1 MASEAVR
8 GREDLDYAAL
18 PPEVNSGRMYA
29 GPGPGS
35 MLVAAQAWDGLAG
48 ELYSTAQGFRS
59 VTQGLS
65 SAWQGPSFAAMAAA
79 AAPYGAWMSAAA
91 GQAQQTASQLRAA
104 VGAYEAAFAA
114 VVPPPVIAAN
124 RAQLAALVATNLLG
138 QNTPAIMAN
147 EARYAQMWAQ
157 DAAVMYGYAAHS
169 SNATALKPFTS
180 PPQTTNPA
188 GSANQA
194 ASVAQAARTPAGATA
209 RELSQLMNAL
219 PRTLQSLASGGPS
232 GLLTSAAAT
241 PAAPSVSSVVGNIG
255 DYLSFLSGLS
265 FIASG
270 VLYIVGPLTSWI
282 GSGGRGSSCG
292 GSGSGSSAGEGSGGG
307 GSATGGTSA
316 AGTPTRAPTVVG
328 SRSTGASASA
338 GLGRSVPV
346 GGLSVPRGW
355 TRTAPAIR
363 PVAAA
368 MPDVAPTGFPEG
380 GGAGMWPGAIGPAGL
395 TAAAA
400 GGGGAA
406 GSGWAAQRGAAQ
418 RDGTPDQRYGNRPAM
433 LPPQVARQ
441 AAPRPADQPQGV
453 PYGQP
458 AAGGEGPVTESLRE
472 ELSALRK
479 QVADLAM
486 ERDVLM
492 RSAAMWAQQ
501 AADQRPEG

>member
-1 MASEAVR
+1 
-8 GREDLDYAAL
+8 
-18 PPEVNSGRMYA
+18 
-29 GPGPGS
+29 

-48 ELYSTAQGFRS
+48 ELYTTAQEFRS

-65 SAWQGPSFAAMAAA
+65 SSWQGPSFAAMAAA

-91 GQAQQTASQLRAA
+91 GQAQQAASQLRAA

-169 SNATALKPFTS
+169 SNAAVLRAFTS

-188 GSANQA
+188 GPVHQA
-194 ASVAQAARTPAGATA
+194 AAVTRAARTPAGATA

-241 PAAPSVSSVVGNIG
+241 PAPSVSSVVGNIG

-270 VLYIVGPLTSWI
+270 VLYIVGPLTSWV
-282 GSGGRGSSCG
+282 
-292 GSGSGSSAGEGSGGG
+292 GSGGG
-307 GSATGGTSA
+307 GSSCGDSGGGSSSVGGA
-316 AGTPTRAPTVVG
+316 PAPGTTTRAPTMVG

-355 TRTAPAIR
+355 TKAAPAIR
-363 PVAAA
+363 SVAAA

-380 GGAGMWPGAIGPAGL
+380 GGAGMWPGVIGPAGL

-418 RDGTPDQRYGNRPAM
+418 RDGGAGPHYGNRPAM

-441 AAPRPADQPQGV
+441 AAPRPADPPAGV

-458 AAGGEGPVTESLRE
+458 AAGGEGQATESLRE

-501 AADQRPEG
+501 AADQRPDG

>member
-1 MASEAVR
+1 
-8 GREDLDYAAL
+8 
-18 PPEVNSGRMYA
+18 
-29 GPGPGS
+29 
-35 MLVAAQAWDGLAG
+35 MLVAAQAWDSLAG
-48 ELYSTAQGFRS
+48 ELYTTAREFRS

-65 SAWQGPSFAAMAAA
+65 SSWRGPSFAAMAAA

-91 GQAQQTASQLRAA
+91 GQAQQAASQLRAA

-157 DAAVMYGYAAHS
+157 DAAVRYGYAAHS
-169 SNATALKPFTS
+169 SNAAVLRPFTS

-219 PRTLQSLASGGPS
+219 PRTLQGLASGGPS
-232 GLLTSAAAT
+232 GLLTSAATT
-241 PAAPSVSSVVGNIG
+241 PAPSVSSVVGSIG

-270 VLYIVGPLTSWI
+270 VLYIVGPLTSWV
-282 GSGGRGSSCG
+282 
-292 GSGSGSSAGEGSGGG
+292 GSGGG
-307 GSATGGTSA
+307 GSSCGDSGGGSA
-316 AGTPTRAPTVVG
+316 VGGASAQGTATRAPTMVG

-355 TRTAPAIR
+355 TKAAPAIR
-363 PVAAA
+363 SVAAA
-368 MPDVAPTGFPEG
+368 MPDVAPAGFPEG
-380 GGAGMWPGAIGPAGL
+380 GEAGMWPGAIGPAGL

-406 GSGWAAQRGAAQ
+406 GSGWAAQRAAAP
-418 RDGTPDQRYGNRPAM
+418 RDGGTATQYGNRPAM

-441 AAPRPADQPQGV
+441 AAPRPTDPPVGV

-458 AAGGEGPVTESLRE
+458 AVGGEGQATESLRE

-501 AADQRPEG
+501 AADQRPDG

>member
-1 MASEAVR
+1 
-8 GREDLDYAAL
+8 
-18 PPEVNSGRMYA
+18 
-29 GPGPGS
+29 
-35 MLVAAQAWDGLAG
+35 MLVAAQAWEGLAG

-65 SAWQGPSFAAMAAA
+65 SSWQGPSSVAMASA
-79 AAPYGAWMSAAA
+79 AAPYGAWVNAAA

-124 RAQLAALVATNLLG
+124 RAQLATLVATNLLG

-169 SNATALKPFTS
+169 SSAAALKSFTS
-180 PPQTTNPA
+180 PPRSTNPA
-188 GSANQA
+188 GPANQA
-194 ASVAQAARTPAGATA
+194 AAVSQAARTPAGATA
-209 RELSQLMNAL
+209 QELSRLVATL
-219 PRTLQSLASGGPS
+219 PGTLQSLASGGPS
-232 GLLTSAAAT
+232 GLVTSAQALN
-241 PAAPSVSSVVGNIG
+241 PAQVGLGPTLGTVG

-265 FIASG
+265 FISSG
-270 VLYIVGPLTSWI
+270 VLYIVGPLTSWT
-282 GSGGRGSSCG
+282 R
-292 GSGSGSSAGEGSGGG
+292 SGGG
-307 GSATGGTSA
+307 GSSSCGPSSGGGSGSAGSSPAGTGTS
-316 AGTPTRAPTVVG
+316 GSGVAPSGPGGGGV
-328 SRSTGASASA
+328 AA
-338 GLGRSVPV
+338 GLGQSTPIGR
-346 GGLSVPRGW
+346 LSAPQSW
-355 TRTAPAIR
+355 TKAAPATRTVAQRMPGVAPA
-363 PVAAA
+363 
-368 MPDVAPTGFPEG
+368 GFPE
-380 GGAGMWPGAIGPAGL
+380 AGSEGPGLMPGALGPAGL

-406 GSGWAAQRGAAQ
+406 GSGWASQRGAAQ
-418 RDGTPDQRYGNRPAM
+418 RDGGAAAQYGNRPAM

-458 AAGGEGPVTESLRE
+458 AGAESPVTESLRE

-501 AADQRPEG
+501 AADLLPDG